1 MLYLWCMEGFSRNTL
16 RILLWK
22 TRVGRHFSSH
32 HLLLIG
38 FSTHLKNINRIISPN
53 FRGKNDKKSLS
64 CHHRVKLTASR
75 VKKTLSKTNRVA
87 SLDFHFCSLCS
98 LRKRSPTGRLFSW
111 TSTSTWKTL
120 KPGLSAVDFKSMVRN
135 PMFSRQFEIRPG
147 FFIHLGV
154 KIGNWILKSTK
165 NCNSSIF
172 IISSKVPGRNIKT
185 SMEKHNSKQN

>member
-22 TRVGRHFSSH
+22 TRVARHFSSH

-38 FSTHLKNINRIISPN
+38 FFNFQPIRKILIASFPPIFEVKMTKN
-53 FRGKNDKKSLS
+53 LW
-64 CHHRVKLTASR
+64 VATTLTASR
-75 VKKTLSKTNRVA
+75 VKKKLSKTNRVA

-120 KPGLSAVDFKSMVRN
+120 KLGLSAVDFKSMVRN
-135 PMFSRQFEIRPG
+135 PMFSRQFEIRPR
-147 FFIHLGV
+147 FLS
-154 KIGNWILKSTK
+154 IGESKLENGSWNPPKTATHPSSSLAPKSLDGT
-165 NCNSSIF
+165 
-172 IISSKVPGRNIKT
+172 
-185 SMEKHNSKQN
+185 